1 MMKNIRNKETML
13 EKFEEEEG
21 MMLMMMMN
29 TRRRG

>member
-1 MMKNIRNKETML
+1 MMMNIRNKETML